1 MQINVVIV
9 GAEYSGKTSILKS
22 LAGEESYERFFS
34 HDINERKL
42 KQTINKK
49 EYDLILR
56 DIPSKNVSI

>member
-1 MQINVVIV
+1 VIV

-42 KQTINKK
+42 KHTINKK
-49 EYDLILR
+49 EYDLIIR

>member
-42 KQTINKK
+42 
-49 EYDLILR
+49 
-56 DIPSKNVSI
+56 